1 MDLTTHTG
9 AVTGADTALQLH
21 GNGGARS
28 DPDDALDHVRE
39 QLDRLARDIDEIKR
53 ELRRA
58 QAERLE
64 DLTLVVDLM
73 ATSWRAVDRRLSTI
87 DAKLDCLHGVP
98 VRGFPRLP

>member
-1 MDLTTHTG
+1 MR
-9 AVTGADTALQLH
+9 AADTALQLR
-21 GNGGARS
+21 GNGVRES
-28 DPDDALDHVRE
+28 DPDDSLERIHER
-39 QLDRLARDIDEIKR
+39 LDRLARDVDEIKR

-87 DAKLDCLHGVP
+87 DAKLDRLHGTP
-98 VRGFPRLP
+98 VRGRSRLP

>member
-1 MDLTTHTG
+1 MTE
-9 AVTGADTALQLH
+9 TALQLAAT
-21 GNGGARS
+21 GR
-28 DPDDALDHVRE
+28 PQTEPEDALEHVRE

-73 ATSWRAVDRRLSTI
+73 ATSWRAVDRRLSAI
-87 DAKLDCLHGVP
+87 DTKLDRLHGAP
-98 VRGFPRLP
+98 VRGRSRLP

>member
-1 MDLTTHTG
+1 MS
-9 AVTGADTALQLH
+9 ADTALELH
-21 GNGGARS
+21 ANGRRGA
-28 DPDDALDHVRE
+28 DPDDSLERIRE
-39 QLDRLARDIDEIKR
+39 QLDRLERDVDEIKR

-87 DAKLDCLHGVP
+87 DAKLDRLHGPP
-98 VRGFPRLP
+98 VRGRSRLP

>member
-1 MDLTTHTG
+1 MDVTTHAG

-21 GNGGARS
+21 AEGRAHS

-87 DAKLDCLHGVP
+87 DAKLDRLHGVP

>member
-1 MDLTTHTG
+1 MTE
-9 AVTGADTALQLH
+9 TALQLAAT
-21 GNGGARS
+21 GRPQT
-28 DPDDALDHVRE
+28 DPEDALEDVRE

-73 ATSWRAVDRRLSTI
+73 ATSWRAVDRRLSSI
-87 DAKLDCLHGVP
+87 DTKLDRLHGAP
-98 VRGFPRLP
+98 VRGRSRLP